1 MQSQINLAFLSS
13 STCAGFHVFL
23 SKSLS
28 RRRFKDRSSV
38 GGSFDIKNPLANLK
52 CVNYTEG
59 SKMRLKSSEQ
69 RTSSPKLMQRA
80 GTCFNN
86 RLKIIPRKSPS
97 WSKDELL
104 FTADV
109 YYGVNDSRTV
119 LFFLRGISLCKHRIK
134 IQFCIYP
141 AEHALELPKPVAL
154 TLGRCGSNPLFCL
167 GDVLSIF
174 HNKIII
180 LCYLRSALCRKTGPG
195 IHK

>member
-1 MQSQINLAFLSS
+1 
-13 STCAGFHVFL
+13 
-23 SKSLS
+23 
-28 RRRFKDRSSV
+28 
-38 GGSFDIKNPLANLK
+38 
-52 CVNYTEG
+52 
-59 SKMRLKSSEQ
+59 
-69 RTSSPKLMQRA
+69 MQRA

-119 LFFLRGISLCKHRIK
+119 LFFLRGISLCKPRIK
-134 IQFCIYP
+134 IQFCVYP
-141 AEHALELPKPVAL
+141 AEHASELPEPVAL

-167 GDVLSIF
+167 GNVLSIF

-180 LCYLRSALCRKTGPG
+180 LCNLRSALCRKTGPG
-195 IHK
+195 IHKYNGDTGSIENTMLDCSFPFFFSIKNK